1 MKTTLFSLG
10 RKTKAVFAA
19 LIVAVSFGF
28 MSCQYETDDNGYSLN
43 ELLLVYLNTDERI
56 YGTWNGSYP
65 GEAYTINGSTFS
77 SNGSYAGD
85 NVVIS
90 WTSNT
95 SGYIYFKYTKAYE
108 FTSDDKSGDSSWTS
122 TTWPSAGYYRYSTSS
137 PDVGKW
143 YAVSFKN
150 LDALKNTIS
159 ISGASGAVSSTAT
172 LEEAKSTFTIAN
184 GYFAYYSDCTR

>member
-1 MKTTLFSLG
+1 MKTTIFSLG
-10 RKTKAVFAA
+10 RKTKAVFAV

-28 MSCQYETDDNGYSLN
+28 MSCQYETEDDGYSLN

-56 YGTWNGSYP
+56 YGTWSGSFP
-65 GEAYTINGSTFS
+65 GEAYTITSSTFS

-90 WTSNT
+90 WTSTT
-95 SGYIYFKYTKAYE
+95 SGYIYFKYTRAAKADWTYS
-108 FTSDDKSGDSSWTS
+108 SD
-122 TTWPSAGYYRYSTSS
+122 PAEA

-150 LDALKNTIS
+150 LDALRNTIS
-159 ISGASGAVSSTAT
+159 LSGAYKAGGVTSTAT
-172 LEEAKSTFTIAN
+172 LEEAKTTFTIAN
-184 GYFAYYSDCTR
+184 GYFATYSDCTR